1 LLDAGG
7 AGGGVEA
14 AGVVGDFEVRE
25 SVL

>member
-14 AGVVGDFEVRE
+14 AGVDGDFEVLE